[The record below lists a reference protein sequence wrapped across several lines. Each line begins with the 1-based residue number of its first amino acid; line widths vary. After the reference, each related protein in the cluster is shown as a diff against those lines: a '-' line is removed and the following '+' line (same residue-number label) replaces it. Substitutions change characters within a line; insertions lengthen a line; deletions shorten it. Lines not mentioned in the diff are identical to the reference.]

1 MLQTTPKIS
10 RKAPLVSAAVYN
22 PTKLHKIDHTL
33 DVFLAFAN
41 AFLKYTLVEKASL
54 LSYLS

>member
-10 RKAPLVSAAVYN
+10 RKAPLVSAVVYN
-22 PTKLHKIDHTL
+22 PTNLHKIDHTL

-41 AFLKYTLVEKASL
+41 AFLKYTLVE
-54 LSYLS
+54 